1 MPVVTI
7 NTISDRK
14 RRLEMIIIFCF
25 MVFYTF
31 WCNERIITLFQLKQ
45 RHKKIFG
52 VNIVEFLPTANI
64 GTALAN
70 C

>member
-1 MPVVTI
+1 
-7 NTISDRK
+7 
-14 RRLEMIIIFCF
+14 MIIIFCF